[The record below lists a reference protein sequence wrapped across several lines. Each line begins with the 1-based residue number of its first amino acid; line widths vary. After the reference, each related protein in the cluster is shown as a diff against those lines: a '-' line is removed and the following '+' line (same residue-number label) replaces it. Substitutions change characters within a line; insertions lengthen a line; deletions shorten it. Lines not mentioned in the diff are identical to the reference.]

1 MIYSVDYL
9 PYFRIVPE
17 ANRTTYAVTLDE
29 AKAHL
34 RIVNTHTDDDTYITE
49 LIKIAQALVE
59 TECSLSLTSQ
69 EFKAIG
75 DHWPDDDVIDLG
87 INTSTVD
94 PLVKYYNAA
103 NVLTTLV
110 KDTDYYVS
118 NGIGI
123 SASMRLYPIDSWPTL
138 YDKPD
143 AIEITFLEG
152 IRSTKISYNPAVY
165 LLGKQ
170 CMYLIIGRF
179 FEMRQDVVTGTMV
192 SEMPL
197 AAKHIM
203 NQIRNVTI
211 C

>member
-1 MIYSVDYL
+1 MSDYL
-9 PYFRIVPE
+9 PYFRIKPQE
-17 ANRTTYAVTLDE
+17 DRTTYAVTLDE

-34 RIVNTHTDDDTYITE
+34 RIVNTHTADDAYITE

-59 TECSLSLTSQ
+59 TECSFTLTPQ
-69 EFKAIG
+69 EMIAVG
-75 DHWPDDDVIDLG
+75 DEWPDNDVIDLG
-87 INTSTVD
+87 ISCSGTVA
-94 PLVKYYNAA
+94 VKYYNTS

-110 KDTDYYVS
+110 LNTDYYVS
-118 NGIGI
+118 MPIGTVQGIRI
-123 SASMRLYPIDSWPTL
+123 YPVTSWPEL

-143 AIEITFLEG
+143 SIEITVTTGMRTVL
-152 IRSTKISYNPAVY
+152 IADNPAQY
-165 LLGKQ
+165 LLAKQ